1 MRIPQKTMVE
11 VTARQVSF
19 GNPSLGT
26 LHGGCVYT
34 YNNSHTYKQERHHRH
49 GKEAE
54 ANTSI
59 HKGNHG
65 DGNDKRTDV
74 DAPIHHHG
82 DGRTDATTGSD
93 SDEFDRMVAMCDVP
107 AEQVPEGI
115 LNFSRSHRQ
124 SIESIR
130 ILITEKKDVDD
141 ENENDNNK
149 DEAKLEDEKTLIT
162 NTNDES
168 KSSSSSLQV
177 DGFKF
182 LSLSV
187 DSDDTNLRTYLILIS
202 FQTAKAAMDFVDD
215 LHTKP
220 YTSFERHVVANI
232 YHVKKLVD
240 QDKGHE
246 KDDSIHSHGD
256 LLDTRGGSQ
265 NCPVCLE
272 KMENVSSDLGLI
284 NSSISQSPAVTSA
297 PTKASTSGGHPKPTL
312 TTVCN
317 HTFHMEC
324 LSQCVDSPCPVC
336 RYDHSGLNDHLSRC
350 HVCGTTENIH
360 VCLICGVAS
369 CWNPSSD
376 SASCDAG
383 KGKGSSKGRG
393 NDYAGSTILHDYQ
406 ESNLASSGNND
417 TCMPAKSFYPGGL
430 MQSENNTSCDNNTS
444 SYLTHVGGHARDH
457 YNETL
462 HAYALNTETQHVW
475 DFAGQGYVHRLI
487 QNIDDGK
494 LVEVSDPTN
503 TTSQE
508 RSLVPH
514 LSDSREEEV
523 VHRKLEGL
531 ANQYHTLLKSQLEQQ
546 RLYFESVLENMKRE
560 HEEELLRNKRRASTD
575 LIAALKQERNQLQ
588 HRHVS
593 MQTKYAKASDE
604 VTFLK
609 NMNESLE
616 ANKEPM
622 RRKIEE
628 AQRKRIEFKNTLQQ
642 CKAPLEEKMRQLMSR
657 LENE

>member
-1 MRIPQKTMVE
+1 
-11 VTARQVSF
+11 
-19 GNPSLGT
+19 
-26 LHGGCVYT
+26 
-34 YNNSHTYKQERHHRH
+34 
-49 GKEAE
+49 
-54 ANTSI
+54 
-59 HKGNHG
+59 
-65 DGNDKRTDV
+65 
-74 DAPIHHHG
+74 
-82 DGRTDATTGSD
+82 
-93 SDEFDRMVAMCDVP
+93 
-107 AEQVPEGI
+107 
-115 LNFSRSHRQ
+115 
-124 SIESIR
+124 
-130 ILITEKKDVDD
+130 
-141 ENENDNNK
+141 
-149 DEAKLEDEKTLIT
+149 
-162 NTNDES
+162 
-168 KSSSSSLQV
+168 
-177 DGFKF
+177 
-182 LSLSV
+182 
-187 DSDDTNLRTYLILIS
+187 
-202 FQTAKAAMDFVDD
+202 
-215 LHTKP
+215 
-220 YTSFERHVVANI
+220 
-232 YHVKKLVD
+232 
-240 QDKGHE
+240 
-246 KDDSIHSHGD
+246 
-256 LLDTRGGSQ
+256 
-265 NCPVCLE
+265 
-272 KMENVSSDLGLI
+272 
-284 NSSISQSPAVTSA
+284 
-297 PTKASTSGGHPKPTL
+297 
-312 TTVCN
+312 
-317 HTFHMEC
+317 
-324 LSQCVDSPCPVC
+324 
-336 RYDHSGLNDHLSRC
+336 
-350 HVCGTTENIH
+350 
-360 VCLICGVAS
+360 
-369 CWNPSSD
+369 
-376 SASCDAG
+376 
-383 KGKGSSKGRG
+383 
-393 NDYAGSTILHDYQ
+393 
-406 ESNLASSGNND
+406 
-417 TCMPAKSFYPGGL
+417 
-430 MQSENNTSCDNNTS
+430 MQSENNTSCDNNNTS